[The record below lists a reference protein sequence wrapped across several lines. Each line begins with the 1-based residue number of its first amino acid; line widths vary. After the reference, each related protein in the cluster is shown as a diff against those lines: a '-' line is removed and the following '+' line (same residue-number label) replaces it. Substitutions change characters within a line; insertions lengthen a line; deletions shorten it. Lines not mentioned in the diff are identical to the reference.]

1 MQLFG
6 GNFNFPEGRPT
17 SNFDTI
23 TNALL
28 TVFQVKFGSTFNLI
42 LENYKSLCIKVTILL
57 NLEILGRSWWSSISV
72 VGIFYF
78 SRSTI
83 NLYKFQFLTNSIVW
97 PPIQ

>member
-28 TVFQVKFGSTFNLI
+28 TVFQVSVWL
-42 LENYKSLCIKVTILL
+42 SL
-57 NLEILGRSWWSSISV
+57 SSKTLRYSH
-72 VGIFYF
+72 F
-78 SRSTI
+78 SLSYTI
-83 NLYKFQFLTNSIVW
+83 NLFQVLTGEDWNQVNGKYESWGGYFKKSTDMQHLESIE
-97 PPIQ
+97 IL

>member
-28 TVFQVKFGSTFNLI
+28 TVFQVSVSLFGKTLLVEDNMCKSVPGPHWGG
-42 LENYKSLCIKVTILL
+42 LESGKQKTPKIP
-57 NLEILGRSWWSSISV
+57 
-72 VGIFYF
+72 IFKYAF
-78 SRSTI
+78 MI
-83 NLYKFQFLTNSIVW
+83 
-97 PPIQ
+97 

>member
-28 TVFQVKFGSTFNLI
+28 TVFQVNISNKPGPGTRQTCCALAFK
-42 LENYKSLCIKVTILL
+42 LELQTKICRCRVS
-57 NLEILGRSWWSSISV
+57 
-72 VGIFYF
+72 
-78 SRSTI
+78 
-83 NLYKFQFLTNSIVW
+83 
-97 PPIQ
+97 

>member
-28 TVFQVKFGSTFNLI
+28 TVFQVSVSLLGKTLLVEYNMCTSLPGAHWGRLESGKQKNQKFMF
-42 LENYKSLCIKVTILL
+42 
-57 NLEILGRSWWSSISV
+57 
-72 VGIFYF
+72 
-78 SRSTI
+78 
-83 NLYKFQFLTNSIVW
+83 
-97 PPIQ
+97 

>member
-28 TVFQVKFGSTFNLI
+28 TVFQVRLLDSHQLPDITHNTTNVYFKHWQMANAVHFITTGCSKESPLGNKLLEVSFPYRVI
-42 LENYKSLCIKVTILL
+42 LS
-57 NLEILGRSWWSSISV
+57 
-72 VGIFYF
+72 
-78 SRSTI
+78 
-83 NLYKFQFLTNSIVW
+83 
-97 PPIQ
+97 

>member
-42 LENYKSLCIKVTILL
+42 L
-57 NLEILGRSWWSSISV
+57 
-72 VGIFYF
+72 
-78 SRSTI
+78 
-83 NLYKFQFLTNSIVW
+83 
-97 PPIQ
+97 

>member
-28 TVFQVKFGSTFNLI
+28 TVFQVR
-42 LENYKSLCIKVTILL
+42 LL
-57 NLEILGRSWWSSISV
+57 DSHQLPDITHNMDPNTVDVEMWV
-72 VGIFYF
+72 DF
-78 SRSTI
+78 
-83 NLYKFQFLTNSIVW
+83 KH
-97 PPIQ
+97 

>member
-28 TVFQVKFGSTFNLI
+28 TVFQVSVSLFGKTLLVEDNMCKSVTGPHWRGLESGKQKNPTAKKFGVYWRKKCT
-42 LENYKSLCIKVTILL
+42 
-57 NLEILGRSWWSSISV
+57 
-72 VGIFYF
+72 
-78 SRSTI
+78 
-83 NLYKFQFLTNSIVW
+83 
-97 PPIQ
+97 